1 MFSLSEFKNVSILI
15 GAVTETESLRKTV
28 DTVLGLCS
36 HDDLAE
42 IMICYPDR
50 VTPECLAVINELTSR
65 NGDVPV
71 ISFEQTFPFM
81 SFIVE
86 MIGKAKGSHC
96 ITIDSDLA
104 LDLTLIPQMIEGAKK
119 EPDTIFSASRWLGG
133 NKFEGYG
140 KIKNTVNFL
149 SQKFL
154 SVLYSSN
161 LTDFTIPMQIAPTE
175 LYRSIRFEET
185 NFALLLEMVLK
196 PLRLGTK
203 FIELPTDCH
212 SRTQGKSSNS
222 TLQLLSY
229 LKVAFRVRFM
239 SKSKILK

>member
-1 MFSLSEFKNVSILI
+1 MFLVSEFKNVSILT
-15 GAVTETESLRKTV
+15 GAVTETDSLRETV
-28 DTVLGLCS
+28 NTVLALCN
-36 HDDLAE
+36 HDDIAE
-42 IMICYPDR
+42 IVICYPDR
-50 VTPECLAVINELTSR
+50 VTPECLSVINELTSL
-65 NGDVPV
+65 NCDVPIV
-71 ISFEQTFPFM
+71 SFEQTFPFM

-86 MIGKAKGSHC
+86 MIDKAKGSHC

-133 NKFEGYG
+133 NEFEGYG
-140 KIKNTVNFL
+140 KIKNIINFL

-161 LTDFTIPMQIAPTE
+161 LTDFTIPMQIAPTK
-175 LYRSIRFEET
+175 LYRSINFEET

-203 FIELPTDCH
+203 FKELPTDCR
-212 SRTQGKSSNS
+212 SRKQGKSSNS

-229 LKVAFRVRFM
+229 LKVALRVRFM
-239 SKSKILK
+239 PKDKILR

>member
-15 GAVTETESLRKTV
+15 GAVTETDSLRQTV
-28 DTVLGLCS
+28 DTVLGVCN
-36 HDDLAE
+36 HGDLAE

-50 VTPECLAVINELTSR
+50 VTPECLAVINELTSQSR
-65 NGDVPV
+65 DVPV

-81 SFIVE
+81 AFIVE
-86 MIGKAKGSHC
+86 MIEKAKGSHC

-104 LDLTLIPQMIEGAKK
+104 LDLSLIPQMIDGAKK

-140 KIKNTVNFL
+140 KAKNIVNFL

-154 SVLYSSN
+154 SLLYSSD
-161 LTDFTIPMQIAPTE
+161 LTDFTIPMQIAPTG

-185 NFALLLEMVLK
+185 NFAILLEMVLK
-196 PLRLGTK
+196 PLRLGYK
-203 FIELPTDCH
+203 FKELPTDCH
-212 SRTQGKSSNS
+212 SRKQGKSSNS

-229 LKVAFRVRFM
+229 LKVALRVRFM
-239 SKSKILK
+239 PKEKILR

>member
-1 MFSLSEFKNVSILI
+1 MSEFKNVSILT
-15 GAVTETESLRKTV
+15 GAVTETDSLRETV
-28 DTVLGLCS
+28 NTVLALCN
-36 HDDLAE
+36 HDDIAE
-42 IMICYPDR
+42 IVICYPDR
-50 VTPECLAVINELTSR
+50 VTPECLSVINELTSL
-65 NGDVPV
+65 NCDVPIV
-71 ISFEQTFPFM
+71 SFEQTFPFM

-86 MIGKAKGSHC
+86 MIDKAKGSHC

-133 NKFEGYG
+133 NEFEGYG
-140 KIKNTVNFL
+140 KIKNIINFL

-175 LYRSIRFEET
+175 LYRSINFEET

-203 FIELPTDCH
+203 FKELPTDCR
-212 SRTQGKSSNS
+212 SRKQGKSSNS
-222 TLQLLSY
+222 TLHLLSY
-229 LKVAFRVRFM
+229 LKVALRVRFM
-239 SKSKILK
+239 PKDKILR

>member
-1 MFSLSEFKNVSILI
+1 MFLLPEFKNVSILI

-28 DTVLGLCS
+28 DTVLGICR
-36 HDDLAE
+36 HEDLAE

-50 VTPECLAVINELTSR
+50 VTPECFAVINELTSQS
-65 NGDVPV
+65 GDVPV
-71 ISFEQTFPFM
+71 ISFQQTFPFM

-86 MIGKAKGSHC
+86 MVDKAKGSHC

-104 LDLTLIPQMIEGAKK
+104 LDLNLIPQMIDGAKK

-133 NKFEGYG
+133 NKFEDYG
-140 KIKNTVNFL
+140 KIKNTVNYL

-154 SVLYSSN
+154 SLLYSSS

-175 LYRSIRFEET
+175 LYRSIKFEET
-185 NFALLLEMVLK
+185 NFAILLEMVLK
-196 PLRLGTK
+196 PLRLGYEFK
-203 FIELPTDCH
+203 ELPTDCH
-212 SRTQGKSSNS
+212 SRKQGKSSNS

-229 LKVAFRVRFM
+229 LKVALKVRFM
-239 SKSKILK
+239 PKEKILR

>member
-1 MFSLSEFKNVSILI
+1 MFLLSEFKNVSILI
-15 GAVTETESLRKTV
+15 GAVTETDSLKKTV
-28 DTVLGLCS
+28 DTVLGICN
-36 HDDLAE
+36 HGDLAE

-50 VTPECLAVINELTSR
+50 VTPECLAVINELTSK

-71 ISFEQTFPFM
+71 VSFEQTFPFM

-86 MIGKAKGSHC
+86 MFGKAKGSHC

-119 EPDTIFSASRWLGG
+119 EPDTIFSASRWVGG
-133 NKFEGYG
+133 TKFEGYG
-140 KIKNTVNFL
+140 KIRNAVNFL

-154 SVLYSSN
+154 SFLYSSD

-196 PLRLGTK
+196 PLRLGCRFK
-203 FIELPTDCH
+203 ELPTDCH
-212 SRTQGKSSNS
+212 SRKQGKSSNS

-229 LKVAFRVRFM
+229 LKVALRVRFM
-239 SKSKILK
+239 PKNKILK